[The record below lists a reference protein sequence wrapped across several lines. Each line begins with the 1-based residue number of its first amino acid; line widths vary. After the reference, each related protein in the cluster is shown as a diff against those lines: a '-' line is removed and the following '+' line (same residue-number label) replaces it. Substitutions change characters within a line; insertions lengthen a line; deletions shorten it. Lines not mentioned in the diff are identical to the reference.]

1 MYIMNFTKQNYNDK
15 QIDIYETYNV
25 ILTSTK
31 PFGTPAGN
39 NDVDY
44 AIDWSFLPDQPYN
57 VHFTYLGGLN
67 NLDGSKVANIF
78 IDLGCVNHTYHAS
91 NVVASPVSNYLGV
104 LKPYVLGASSF
115 LLSEDNTNPPIYIGG
130 RPRNN
135 IFNISIRDLSDA
147 LFTPTTGSLSSYRLN
162 LRFVAIKNNQ

>member
-1 MYIMNFTKQNYNDK
+1 MNFTKQNFNDK
-15 QIDIYETYNV
+15 QIDIYESYNV
-25 ILTSTK
+25 ILTSSK
-31 PFGTPAGN
+31 PYETPASN
-39 NDVDY
+39 ENVNY

-67 NLDGSKVANIF
+67 NLDGSKIANLYV
-78 IDLGCVNHTYHAS
+78 DLGCVNHTYQAS
-91 NVVASPVSNYLGV
+91 NTVANPSSNYLGV

-135 IFNISIRDLSDA
+135 IFNVSIRDLSDA
-147 LFTPTTGSLSSYRLN
+147 FFTPTSGSLAGYRLN
-162 LRFVAIKNNQ
+162 LKFVAVKNKE